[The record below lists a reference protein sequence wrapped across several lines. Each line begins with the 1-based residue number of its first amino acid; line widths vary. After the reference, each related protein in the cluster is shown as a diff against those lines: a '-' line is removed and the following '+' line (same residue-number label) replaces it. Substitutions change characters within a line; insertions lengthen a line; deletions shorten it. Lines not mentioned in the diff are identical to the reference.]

1 MGQLFTPFVIMR
13 SECIVFLD
21 FTTHD
26 SPDICCYITSCLS
39 APVLK
44 PCLKPRRRSPFDV
57 WLLCAPGPAQLRGHA
72 GSSARS
78 EDELPAMVDECHP
91 WVLLFG
97 QWIFRFLWSPSFLFY
112 FLKPRSLAWSSLFD
126 AHLARLWSA
135 EILSNTINMVSK
147 KTMWSNHYR
156 REVFWHVLCKCIWV

>member
-13 SECIVFLD
+13 SECIVFLSRL
-21 FTTHD
+21 HD
-26 SPDICCYITSCLS
+26 SRLTRHLLSHYFLPVHLILLS

-72 GSSARS
+72 GSSARLA
-78 EDELPAMVDECHP
+78 DELPAMVDECHHP

-126 AHLARLWSA
+126 AHLARLSSA
-135 EILSNTINMVSK
+135 EFFQTP
-147 KTMWSNHYR
+147 
-156 REVFWHVLCKCIWV
+156 